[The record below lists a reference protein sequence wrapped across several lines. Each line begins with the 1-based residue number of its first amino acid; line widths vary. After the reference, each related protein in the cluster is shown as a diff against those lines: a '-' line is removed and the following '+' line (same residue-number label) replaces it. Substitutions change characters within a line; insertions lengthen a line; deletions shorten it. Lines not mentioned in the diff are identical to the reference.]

1 MLTELVKPGDK
12 IEVQAV
18 EGAILGGKAGDKKIY
33 TSQVYDVLDDER
45 LEIMMPMDGTKLI
58 LLPVDGEYQFCFYTR
73 KGLYQ
78 CFIRVVERYK
88 DNNVYILLCELT
100 SPIGKYQRREYYRF
114 ACSLPIKTR
123 ELLDEEIEALKEL
136 KYHMWVGIPLTKGN
150 IVDISGGGIRFV
162 SPVKYTEGTQIAINF
177 SLNMHGKEEAY
188 ELVGKIL
195 KSRSNEVRK
204 GEYEHRVKFTL
215 ISNIQRE
222 EIIRYIFEEER
233 KSRQR
238 IANVGDL

>member
-1 MLTELVKPGDK
+1 MLTDLVRPGDK

-18 EGAILGGKAGDKKIY
+18 EGAILGGNTENKKIY
-33 TSQVYDVLDDER
+33 TSQVYDVVDDEQ

-78 CFIRVVERYK
+78 CFVRVVERYK
-88 DNNVYILLCELT
+88 ENNVYILLCELT
-100 SPIGKYQRREYYRF
+100 SPLGKYQRREYYRY
-114 ACSLPIKTR
+114 ACTLPVKTR
-123 ELLDEEIEALKEL
+123 ELLEEEIEGLKEG
-136 KYHMWVGIPLTKGN
+136 KYHMWMGIPLTKGN

-162 SPVKYTEGTQIAINF
+162 SPVKYTEGTQIVI
-177 SLNMHGKEEAY
+177 SLTLNMHGKEENY
-188 ELVGKIL
+188 ELVGLIL
-195 KSRSNEVRK
+195 KSKANEVRR

-215 ISNIQRE
+215 ITNVQRE

-233 KSRQR
+233 KSRRR
-238 IANVGDL
+238 ITSVGDI